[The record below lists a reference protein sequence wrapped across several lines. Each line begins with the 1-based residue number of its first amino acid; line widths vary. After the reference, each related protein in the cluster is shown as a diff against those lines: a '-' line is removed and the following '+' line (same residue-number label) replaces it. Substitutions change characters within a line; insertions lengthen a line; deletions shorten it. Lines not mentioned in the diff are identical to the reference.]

1 MVFEVR
7 RQDEVSR
14 VLQHRCKPGG
24 SELDQ
29 AELSKV
35 AKIGVRICGGV

>member
-1 MVFEVR
+1 MVYASVVVFEVR

-14 VLQHRCKPGG
+14 VLQRKCKPGG

-29 AELSKV
+29 AE
-35 AKIGVRICGGV
+35 